1 MTSLRV
7 LIADDESMARRRLR
21 RLLEPLVDVIVVGE
35 CSDGVEVLEAVAE
48 EPIDL
53 VLLDIQMPR
62 LTGVEALAAM
72 GSDGPHVVFT
82 TAHPEHAVAAWD
94 GGAIDYLLKPVE
106 LGRLRKA
113 LDRVLSARST
123 VVPERP
129 PERLAVETRKGVVL
143 LQPSEIVRAVLD
155 GQSLVLHTDRGAF
168 FVSWRL
174 AELEARLPKTGFVRV
189 HRRGLVQL
197 DRVERFEPVDSGG
210 YLAHCDDG
218 GVVEVSRQ
226 IARQLRREWG
236 L

>member
-1 MTSLRV
+1 MTPLRV
-7 LIADDESMARRRLR
+7 LIADDESMARRRLL
-21 RLLEPLVDVIVVGE
+21 RLLEPLKDVIVVGE
-35 CSDGVEVLEAVAE
+35 CADGVEVLETVAE

-72 GSDGPHVVFT
+72 GDDGPRVVFT
-82 TAHPEHAVAAWD
+82 TAHPEHALAAWD
-94 GGAIDYLLKPVE
+94 GGAVDYLLKPVE
-106 LGRLRKA
+106 LARLRKA
-113 LDRVLSARST
+113 LDRVLATRQ
-123 VVPERP
+123 VPAQEASSG
-129 PERLAVETRKGVVL
+129 RLAVETRKGVVL
-143 LQPSEIVRAVLD
+143 LQPTEVVRAVLD

-174 AELEARLPKTGFVRV
+174 AELEARLPKAGFVRV

-197 DRVERFEPVDSGG
+197 DRVERFESVESGG

-226 IARQLRREWG
+226 MARRLRREWG